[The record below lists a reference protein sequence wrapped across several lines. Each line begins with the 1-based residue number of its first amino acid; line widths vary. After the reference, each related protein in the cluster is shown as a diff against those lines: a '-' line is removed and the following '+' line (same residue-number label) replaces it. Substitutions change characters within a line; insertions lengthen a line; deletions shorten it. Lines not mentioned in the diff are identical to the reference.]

1 MKYTDAINELVR
13 RQNQLSIT
21 VAEAVE
27 ICPWWGVEYGIGT
40 SANCTYLTFTA
51 FGWTFYAWEDDEIG
65 WIHVQ
70 GRNGVL
76 GLPGDLVVLRGSEDD
91 YTLAAFAILE
101 AFRQV
106 KDKPNMVLPELA
118 AAVRYAVD
126 HCGENSGG

>member
-1 MKYTDAINELVR
+1 MKYIDAIKELALC
-13 RQNQLSIT
+13 QNGLSLTI
-21 VAEAVE
+21 AEAVE
-27 ICPWWGVEYGIGT
+27 LCPWWGVEYGVGT
-40 SANCTYLTFTA
+40 SAYRIYLTFTA
-51 FGWTFYAWEDDEIG
+51 FGWTFYAWEDAD
-65 WIHVQ
+65 WIHIQ

-76 GLPGDLVVLRGSEDD
+76 GLPGDLVVLRGGEDD

-126 HCGENSGG
+126 HCGENAGG